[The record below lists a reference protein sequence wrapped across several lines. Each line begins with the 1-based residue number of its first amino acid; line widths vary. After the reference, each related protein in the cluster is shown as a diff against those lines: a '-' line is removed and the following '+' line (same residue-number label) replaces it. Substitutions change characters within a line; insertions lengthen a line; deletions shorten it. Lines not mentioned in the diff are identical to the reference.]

1 MSRSRWHIRDADG
14 VLTLSRRLP
23 ARFDVAAQTHLP
35 AAPAAR
41 VAHQVRQDLW
51 RRLQDVRGFQPV
63 VEVTRR
69 AGGLSVRA
77 GGSVAARA
85 FPRARIE
92 AEIAALLADDAHRAR
107 WIAHATRRGAADA

>member
-1 MSRSRWHIRDADG
+1 MSRARWHIRDADG

-23 ARFDVAAQTHLP
+23 ARFDVAAETRLP
-35 AAPAAR
+35 AAPAAS

-51 RRLQDVRGFQPV
+51 RRLRGVRGFQPV
-63 VEVTRR
+63 VQVTRGD
-69 AGGLSVRA
+69 GGLTVRA

-92 AEIAALLADDAHRAR
+92 AEIAGLLSDGAHRAR
-107 WIAHATRRGAADA
+107 WIAHATRRGAGDA

>member
-23 ARFDVAAQTHLP
+23 ARFDVAAETRLP
-35 AAPAAR
+35 AASASR

-63 VEVTRR
+63 VQVTRGDR
-69 AGGLSVRA
+69 ALTVRA

-92 AEIAALLADDAHRAR
+92 AEIAALLADDAYRAR